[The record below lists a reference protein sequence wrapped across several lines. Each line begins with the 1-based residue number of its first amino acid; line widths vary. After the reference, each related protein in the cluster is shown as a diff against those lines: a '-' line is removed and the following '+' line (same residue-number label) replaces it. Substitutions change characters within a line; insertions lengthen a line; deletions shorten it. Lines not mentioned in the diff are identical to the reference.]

1 MLEEFNV
8 FNFLIAFFGF
18 FVIITIVVLVF
29 TVYMA
34 RLKNK
39 SKKETSDDEV
49 VREKETIREIVMVPC
64 QYCGTLIP
72 STALTCSN
80 CGAGRKA

>member
-1 MLEEFNV
+1 MFEQFNV

-18 FVIITIVVLVF
+18 FIIIVMVTLIF
-29 TVYMA
+29 TAYMA
-34 RLKNK
+34 RQ
-39 SKKETSDDEV
+39 KKRTPDNREENV

-64 QYCGTLIP
+64 QYCGSLIP
-72 STALTCSN
+72 STAITCGT

>member
-1 MLEEFNV
+1 MFEEFNV

-18 FVIITIVVLVF
+18 FVIIVIVTLIF
-29 TVYMA
+29 TAYMA
-34 RLKNK
+34 RH
-39 SKKETSDDEV
+39 KKPAPNNQEEKI

-72 STALTCSN
+72 QTALSCST

>member
-18 FVIITIVVLVF
+18 FVIITIVALIF
-29 TVYMA
+29 AAYMA
-34 RLKNK
+34 RQ
-39 SKKETSDDEV
+39 KKHVPDQEEKV
-49 VREKETIREIVMVPC
+49 LHEKETIREIVMVPC
-64 QYCGTLIP
+64 QYCGSLIP
-72 STALTCSN
+72 STALTCST

>member
-1 MLEEFNV
+1 MLEQFNV
-8 FNFLIAFFGF
+8 FNFLVAFFGF
-18 FVIITIVVLVF
+18 FIIIVIVTLIF
-29 TVYMA
+29 AAYMA
-34 RLKNK
+34 RQ
-39 SKKETSDDEV
+39 KKRTPDNREENV

-72 STALTCSN
+72 STAITCSN